1 METLILHPKNE
12 VQLTALKALAKA
24 LEISFEI
31 ANNPYNAEFVNKV
44 KLGKQEILDG
54 KITRV
59 EREDLQSLLGL

>member
-31 ANNPYNAEFVNKV
+31 AKNPYNAEFVNKV